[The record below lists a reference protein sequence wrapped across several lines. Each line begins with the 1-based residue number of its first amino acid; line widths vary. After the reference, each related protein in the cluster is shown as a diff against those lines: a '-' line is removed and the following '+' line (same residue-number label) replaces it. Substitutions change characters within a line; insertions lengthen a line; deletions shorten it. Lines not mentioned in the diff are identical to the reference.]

1 MEGANISTIKENQ
14 SKLDSYFMSLA
25 LEQARLAFHNA
36 EVPVGAVIVWQ
47 DTTIVASAYNSV
59 ELNKNA
65 THHAELICI
74 NRAIEQLQMKYLT
87 DATIYVTLEPC
98 AMCAGALVL
107 TKVKRLVYGASDP
120 KAGAVS
126 TLFQLTTDER
136 LNHRLKVTSGILED
150 ECSTILKDFFKFI
163 REKRIEIPN

>member
-1 MEGANISTIKENQ
+1 MEGSNISTIEENQ

-25 LEQARLAFHNA
+25 LEQAKLAFDNS
-36 EVPVGAVIVWQ
+36 EVPVGAIIVWK
-47 DTTIVASAYNSV
+47 DSEIIASAFNSV
-59 ELNKNA
+59 EKNKNA

-74 NRAIEQLQMKYLT
+74 NKAIELLRIKYLT

-107 TKVKRLVYGASDP
+107 TKVKRLVFGASDP

-136 LNHRLKVTSGILED
+136 LNHRLNVTSGVLED
-150 ECSTILKDFFKFI
+150 ECSTLLKDFFKKL
-163 REKRIEIPN
+163 REKRLEIPN

>member
-1 MEGANISTIKENQ
+1 MEGANIPTIEENQ

-25 LEQARLAFHNA
+25 LEQAKLAFHNA

-47 DTTIVASAYNSV
+47 DTTIVASAYNSI
-59 ELNKNA
+59 ESNKNA

-74 NRAIEQLQMKYLT
+74 NKAIELLKMKYLT

-136 LNHRLKVTSGILED
+136 LNHRLKVTSGILEH
-150 ECSTILKDFFKFI
+150 ECSTLLKDFFKLI
-163 REKRIEIPN
+163 RE